1 MRFNLYLNKKP
12 SQQKQISLINY
23 YLFNKIKKVNKVLK

>member
-12 SQQKQISLINY
+12 SKKKQISLINY